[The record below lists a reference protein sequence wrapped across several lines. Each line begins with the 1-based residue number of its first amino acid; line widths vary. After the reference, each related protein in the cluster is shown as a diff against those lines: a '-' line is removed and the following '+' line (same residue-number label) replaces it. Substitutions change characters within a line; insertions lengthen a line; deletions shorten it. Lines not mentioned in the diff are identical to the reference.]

1 MSLSVPNIV
10 LAAKQREIE
19 ELNRVMARSLLV
31 GATGHMV
38 HVLQSERGA
47 SSIFLASSG
56 DRFEN
61 TRRKLV
67 SESEK
72 VEKQLRK
79 RIEAELEKSSST
91 NARIVSLIAWVLLGL
106 DALPD
111 LRKRIDNHELSS
123 NDAIA
128 AFSRLI
134 AGLTSLIFEVADSAI
149 DPDIS
154 QLLVALFNL
163 VQGKE
168 FAGQERAVGAM
179 AFASGA
185 CSGPVKER
193 ILHLIDAQDHNFRIF
208 AKFAEAPVAA
218 KWEDMQSKRFVAEL
232 GRLRRLLSTS
242 TPETALDTNLSDT
255 WFQCC
260 TERITSLWDM
270 QCELVEALQKR
281 CKELINEA
289 ERGLLDSEG
298 LIKDLRENPPARA
311 EIVDRFFDPELPV
324 EQSLSFTPP
333 FDEGKRQA
341 QNVIE
346 LLQAQSRRLANME
359 SELSSARR
367 ALNERKTIERAKGL
381 LMARFNLSEDE
392 AYKKMRATSMQ
403 QNRRLVDVAESVLSL
418 NDLS

>member
-1 MSLSVPNIV
+1 MSLSVPSIV
-10 LAAKQREIE
+10 LTAKQREIE

-31 GATGHMV
+31 GATGHMI

-56 DRFEN
+56 QRFED
-61 TRRKLV
+61 TRRELV
-67 SESEK
+67 SDSEA
-72 VEKQLRK
+72 VERQLRNL
-79 RIEAELEKSSST
+79 IEAELEDSSFA
-91 NARIVSLIAWVLLGL
+91 NAKIISLFAWVLLGL

-111 LRKRIDNHELSS
+111 LRKRIDKHELTGSE
-123 NDAIA
+123 AIA

-134 AGLTSLIFEVADSAI
+134 AGLISLIFEVADAAI

-179 AFASGA
+179 VFASGT
-185 CSGPVKER
+185 CSELPCER
-193 ILHLIDAQDHNFRIF
+193 ILHLVAAQDHHFRIF
-208 AKFAEAPVAA
+208 SKFAEAPIAA
-218 KWEDMQSKRFVAEL
+218 HWEDIQNAPYVAEL
-232 GRLRRLLSTS
+232 RNLRRLLTSSTID
-242 TPETALDTNLSDT
+242 TALDPDLSDT

-260 TERITSLWDM
+260 TDRITSLWEL
-270 QCELVEALQKR
+270 QCELIDSLQQR
-281 CKELINEA
+281 CTTLIAEA

-298 LIKDLRENPPARA
+298 LIKALRDNPPAGA
-311 EIVDRFFDPELPV
+311 GLVDRFFDPALPV
-324 EQSLSFTPP
+324 EQSLTFVAPGET
-333 FDEGKRQA
+333 GQRQA
-341 QNVIE
+341 QSVIE

-367 ALNERKTIERAKGL
+367 ALNERKTIERAKGI
-381 LMARFNLSEDE
+381 LMARFSLSEDE
-392 AYKKMRATSMQ
+392 AYKRMRTTSMQ

-418 NDLS
+418 NELS